1 MTIEANIDRV
11 SRLVDVNGQD
21 LVVYEHTE
29 MENEA
34 GAVVWDAALVL
45 LNYFCKDPTLVRG
58 KRTIE
63 LGAGTGIVGLT
74 AAILGAQVVVTGKGS
89 KHGSKRLHYVS
100 VIQWL
105 QTFLSIWQG

>member
-1 MTIEANIDRV
+1 
-11 SRLVDVNGQD
+11 
-21 LVVYEHTE
+21 

-58 KRTIE
+58 KQTIE

-74 AAILGAQVVVTGKGS
+74 AAILGARVVVTDLPKYLAGLERNVQAS
-89 KHGSKRLHYVS
+89 R
-100 VIQWL
+100 QMTWL
-105 QTFLSIWQG
+105 VAHLLRNLYGLLTLDILVRPLMSS